1 MNFYGSYMACVISF
15 EVECILKSSRNTG
28 CIIIGG
34 CPIFYNPTD
43 STSYSGSTTF
53 ELSSLGDGVRTSDLE
68 DLKANAIK
76 CLTDGF
82 FRKLLD
88 LEEV

>member
-1 MNFYGSYMACVISF
+1 MRLPLSLVNHNFIP
-15 EVECILKSSRNTG
+15 TH
-28 CIIIGG
+28 
-34 CPIFYNPTD
+34 TD
-43 STSYSGSTTF
+43 SASYNGSATF

-68 DLKANAIK
+68 DLKSNAIK

-82 FRKLLD
+82 FKKLLD

>member
-1 MNFYGSYMACVISF
+1 MLVLAEKV
-15 EVECILKSSRNTG
+15 
-28 CIIIGG
+28 
-34 CPIFYNPTD
+34 CPILFLMPTD
-43 STSYSGSTTF
+43 STSYSGNTTF

-82 FRKLLD
+82 FKKLLD
-88 LEEV
+88 LEEVHYYTWWKDFCE